1 MTTNRWTQFAW
12 HVHRVIQQ
20 AFSIDGA
27 DPETIAR
34 FLIQRLKHR
43 PNTLVE
49 KAALERFA
57 IGERRLVQL
66 LHFTHIANV
75 PSIYRFG
82 IVPRAHLM
90 TEPVKIV
97 LTPVFADEMRL
108 DGHQEKNCLSM
119 SYPNYRMFA
128 RKRWDIGG
136 DWAVIKI
143 DPNVIIDRYCEFSP
157 SNAARSDMTP
167 RGGVEGAQLL
177 FCNWRLRDQLGLER
191 SDPTD
196 PQAEILEDSVIEPR
210 YIMDVA
216 VETEAARGRLAR
228 AGIEC
233 SVEPDLFRPRADYRY
248 WQENRLPVP
257 ENDYSEVLAYELT
270 RDALS
275 ES

>member
-1 MTTNRWTQFAW
+1 
-12 HVHRVIQQ
+12 VHRVIQQ

-34 FLIQRLKHR
+34 FLIERLNHR
-43 PNTLVE
+43 PNGAVE
-49 KAALERFA
+49 KTALERFA
-57 IGERRLVQL
+57 LGERRLVQL
-66 LHFTHIANV
+66 LHFTHLANV

-90 TEPVKIV
+90 AEPVKIV
-97 LTPVFADEMRL
+97 LTPIFADDKRL

-136 DWAVIKI
+136 DWAVLKI
-143 DPNVIIDRYCEFSP
+143 DPYVIVDRYCEFSP
-157 SNAARSDMTP
+157 SNAARSDIAP

-177 FCNWRLRDQLGLER
+177 FCNWRLRNELGLER

-210 YIMDVA
+210 YIMAIA
-216 VETEAARGRLAR
+216 VETEAARDRLSKSN
-228 AGIEC
+228 IEC
-233 SVEPDLFRPRADYRY
+233 NVEPDLFRARADYRY
-248 WQENRLPVP
+248 WQQNRLPVP
-257 ENDYSEVLAYELT
+257 KNDYSEVLAYERA
-270 RDALS
+270 RDALAS
-275 ES
+275 S